1 MRELYV
7 YIEMYG
13 KQTLVGTLV
22 AEGRSNAIFRYNK
35 EYISSANAMPISI
48 NLPLYQEEFDAD
60 TTKAF
65 FEGLLPEGVTRRAVA
80 ANLHVDVED
89 YIAILERLG
98 KECLGAIMITKEPV
112 SELTGKYE
120 LLDLDVVKQLAK
132 EGVTKSAELLTKTH
146 LSLTGASGKV
156 GLYYDEINF
165 AWYLP
170 HGVAPSTHIV
180 KQSHVRLNDIVLNEQ
195 LSLETARKLGI
206 SVPESFIINT
216 ANKKDEEILFASKR
230 YDRKNDSAQN
240 GEYPIR
246 LHQEDF
252 AQAMGILAADKYE
265 KTNDHY
271 VEAMFQL
278 LRKKSANPIEDQVK
292 LWDII
297 LFDFLIGN
305 TDNHIKN
312 YSLLYSEDLKSIRLA
327 PAYDIIS
334 TTVYEQSTRD
344 MAFKLG
350 GVYSIDEIGRETLAT
365 QAGKCGLGEK
375 MAMQRFDKMLAHFE
389 NALIE
394 SAKEIYENGYKNVI
408 DIKNAILKTGG
419 YGKLQ

>member
-13 KQTLVGTLV
+13 KQTLVGILV

-65 FEGLLPEGVTRRAVA
+65 FEGLLPEGFTRRVVA

-132 EGVTKSAELLTKTH
+132 EGATKSAELLTKTH

-230 YDRKNDSAQN
+230 YDRKNDTAQN

-334 TTVYEQSTRD
+334 TTVYEQSTRN

-350 GVYSIDEIGRETLAT
+350 GVYSIDEIGRETLVT

-375 MAMQRFDKMLAHFE
+375 MAMQRFDKMLARFE